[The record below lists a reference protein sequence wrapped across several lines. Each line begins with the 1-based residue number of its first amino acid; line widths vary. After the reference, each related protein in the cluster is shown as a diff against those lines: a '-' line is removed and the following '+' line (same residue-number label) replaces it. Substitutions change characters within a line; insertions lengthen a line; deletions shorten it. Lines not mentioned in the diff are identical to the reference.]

1 MGRCYRISINL
12 FRTGQKGEKILK
24 NINITRKITQGMY
37 VLTTKNGGCIVDAVS
52 QISNSNNPLISVAVM
67 KRNYTNELLK
77 VNDRFAISVLGNDV
91 NPEIIKTFGFN
102 SSRDINKFDKTE
114 TIKIEDIDVI
124 KNSLGYMICEIVD
137 KIENDT
143 HTLFIGK
150 IIEADIFE
158 DTEPMSYGY
167 YQEHKD
173 ELLKVTTEKGKT
185 AWICT
190 VCGYV
195 YYGEELPEDFKC
207 PLCGVGREFFKKKE

>member
-1 MGRCYRISINL
+1 M
-12 FRTGQKGEKILK
+12 K

-52 QISNSNNPLISVAVM
+52 QVSGGDNPLISVAVM

-77 VNDRFAISVLGNDV
+77 TNNKFAISILGNNV

-102 SSRDINKFDKTE
+102 SARDINKFENTE
-114 TIKIEDIDVI
+114 TTKIEDIEIIND
-124 KNSLGYMICEIVD
+124 SLGYMICEIVD

-150 IIEADIFE
+150 IIEADVFE
-158 DTEPMSYGY
+158 DKEPMSYGY

-207 PLCGVGREFFKKKE
+207 PLCGVGKELFKKKE

>member
-1 MGRCYRISINL
+1 M
-12 FRTGQKGEKILK
+12 K

-52 QISNSNNPLISVAVM
+52 QVSGGNNPLISVAVM

-77 VNDRFAISVLGNDV
+77 ANDKFAISILGNNV

-102 SSRDINKFDKTE
+102 SSRDINKFENAE
-114 TIKIEDIDVI
+114 TTKIEDIEIIND
-124 KNSLGYMICEIVD
+124 SLGYMICEIVD
-137 KIENDT
+137 TIENDT

-150 IIEADIFE
+150 IVEADVFE
-158 DTEPMSYGY
+158 DKEPMSYGY

-190 VCGYV
+190 VCGYI

-207 PLCGVGREFFKKKE
+207 PLCGVGKELFKKKE